1 MELDKR
7 RKGLIIRSVIEL
19 VLLGGLIAL
28 DLCIKDYLYHY
39 LDDGFTSKD
48 LIKGFISL
56 IYVENTGAGFGS
68 FEGKT
73 LLLSIITLIL
83 MVAITVFLAGS
94 LVTEFL
100 GKKSKKGSALKIDT
114 TSRIA
119 IVLILAGGIANLVD
133 RFMVISGKYYFK
145 GVRDFF
151 NFEFMEFPVWN
162 LADAYV
168 VIGVALL
175 VVYLIV
181 LMIKD
186 AQMVRSTQKANLAQE
201 EERKKAEQIKIEE
214 AKPEEDIEIQEV
226 QVTEDAPIEET
237 VESEDKE

>member
-1 MELDKR
+1 MTLDNTK
-7 RKGLIIRSVIEL
+7 KKLIIRSVIEL

-39 LDDGFTSKD
+39 LDDGFLTKD
-48 LIKGFISL
+48 LIPGFISL

-73 LLLSIITLIL
+73 LVLSIFTLIIML
-83 MVAITVFLAGS
+83 AILVFLVGS
-94 LVTEFL
+94 CVTEFL
-100 GKKSKKGSALKIDT
+100 GKKSKKGSLLKIDT

-119 IVLILAGGIANLVD
+119 IVLISAGGIANLVD
-133 RFMVISGKYYFK
+133 RFMTISGKYYFK

-151 NFEFMEFPVWN
+151 NFEFMDFPVWN

-168 VIGVALL
+168 VVGVALL
-175 VVYLIV
+175 IVYLIA

-186 AQMVRSTQKANLAQE
+186 AQMVKNTQKANLAAE
-201 EERKKAEQIKIEE
+201 EERKREEKLKAEKAVVEE
-214 AKPEEDIEIQEV
+214 EPVVQEV
-226 QVTEDAPIEET
+226 QVVDVEET
-237 VESEDKE
+237 PEDKE